1 MESTTLSEALAT
13 TSEDFTTPTIFNAIS
28 TPSRGSDSSVDQ
40 ISQAQAADVGVVVG
54 SVIGTLVPVT
64 ILLSVVAILT
74 LALVHLAK
82 KYRSVTKF
90 KGRGSRVPAAQ
101 NTYTLDMEMNSNE
114 AYSLTTS
121 RRSRLDSMESNAAY
135 GGVTVNPESYTSN
148 NLYEYIESNEVP
160 SKDND
165 IAQAHGRVEQIENEE
180 DFTGGTV
187 YEYIDGSDKYI

>member
-1 MESTTLSEALAT
+1 
-13 TSEDFTTPTIFNAIS
+13 
-28 TPSRGSDSSVDQ
+28 
-40 ISQAQAADVGVVVG
+40 
-54 SVIGTLVPVT
+54 
-64 ILLSVVAILT
+64 
-74 LALVHLAK
+74 
-82 KYRSVTKF
+82 
-90 KGRGSRVPAAQ
+90 
-101 NTYTLDMEMNSNE
+101 MNSNE

-135 GGVTVNPESYTSN
+135 GGATVNPESYTSN

-187 YEYIDGSDKYI
+187 YEYIDESDKYI